1 VVVVTGHDEQQAL
14 ARNDLATAALVA
26 AERAGELDGHVGVGA
41 LLPSVVQQQAVDA
54 AVRADATLWPRLREA
69 LVQGGFVATAFAPF
83 ADGLAAP
90 PPPPLVPADL
100 QGTPLQTLVRPFRAD
115 GEHGVAWL
123 NFLHGLRDEPAL
135 RRRVEAIDGAQLLD
149 IEGALT
155 GALADYRTRMQELL
169 LLGLV
174 AVVLLVALRHRAVRP
189 TLIACLPALVA
200 ALATMSLLALFG
212 VSMNL
217 LSLVALLMV
226 VSMGVDYGIF
236 LTADEADPA
245 GRQATQF
252 SILLASLTTVL
263 GFGLLAL
270 SQQPALF
277 RIGATSGVGIL
288 FCLLLAL
295 SVAAV
300 AAPRRP

>member
-1 VVVVTGHDEQQAL
+1 
-14 ARNDLATAALVA
+14 
-26 AERAGELDGHVGVGA
+26 
-41 LLPSVVQQQAVDA
+41 
-54 AVRADATLWPRLREA
+54 
-69 LVQGGFVATAFAPF
+69 
-83 ADGLAAP
+83 
-90 PPPPLVPADL
+90 
-100 QGTPLQTLVRPFRAD
+100 
-115 GEHGVAWL
+115 
-123 NFLHGLRDEPAL
+123 
-135 RRRVEAIDGAQLLD
+135 
-149 IEGALT
+149 
-155 GALADYRTRMQELL
+155 
-169 LLGLV
+169 
-174 AVVLLVALRHRAVRP
+174 
-189 TLIACLPALVA
+189 
-200 ALATMSLLALFG
+200 
-212 VSMNL
+212 
-217 LSLVALLMV
+217 MV